1 MTTRAELVCMFNNT
15 HSDKEEV
22 RYPTFI
28 SLLVCASYVDMFISR
43 NHDGAAIAGKE
54 DLTTRVSFSISKLT
68 RVENI
73 SGVIRLKPFVHFP
86 SCNIGWLT
94 TVTSAREVH
103 ALDLEGCLDTSA
115 LVVSEYWVGDRTLA
129 T

>member
-1 MTTRAELVCMFNNT
+1 MFDNT

-22 RYPTFI
+22 HYSTFI
-28 SLLVCASYVDMFISR
+28 SLLVCASYVDMFLSR

-54 DLTTRVSFSISKLT
+54 DLTTRVSLSISKLT

-73 SGVIRLKPFVHFP
+73 SGVIRLKPFVHAP

-94 TVTSAREVH
+94 AVTSAREVH
-103 ALDLEGCLDTSA
+103 ALVLKGCVDTSTP
-115 LVVSEYWVGDRTLA
+115 VVSEYWVGDRTLA
-129 T
+129 A